1 MNLFRSELL
10 LILACVCV
18 HTVQAAIGTSVIN
31 CASGTSQNVG
41 STTEGFE
48 GDVES
53 LTNISP
59 GDSLQLEGYPFPISK
74 DFLELVHVPGET
86 TGTIRTTKP
95 LDADALTE
103 TDGTLYY
110 SVTCSTSG
118 IRNRRTL
125 VIFDINDNAPVFEQ
139 KVYTANVSE
148 IESVKFQ
155 VLKVR
160 AVDADVSLGNSRV
173 TYSILD
179 PAPAEFEVWN
189 DGTVRLHSRL
199 NYNTA
204 SFYNFTVKAADAG
217 NLYDTATVT
226 INVQDFDN
234 LNPYFDHTL
243 YQAFIPENQVG
254 PFRAVM
260 PENIKAQDGD
270 MGINQTVV
278 YSIITVT
285 PNKYQPNFSIDENT
299 GIISVTPALDR
310 EEIESI
316 TLLIQAVQQD
326 DSAKIANAIVLVT
339 VEDVDD
345 NVPEFDQSNYTAVI
359 PENSPRDHFILQ
371 AKVTDQDQGG
381 FVGTLRLVPDT
392 VPFSIDPDG
401 AIRVKTSSKL
411 DRETIHEFAFK
422 IEARENPPSNHSTMA
437 SVNIMLSDENDNSPV
452 FGSAKYEGKVSTDQT
467 VGMLVVKVEATDL
480 DEGLNGQIR
489 YFIEFGNDEG
499 YFSINENT
507 GEMTLNKT
515 IPLLENTILQFLL
528 FVTAIDGGSVSQSA
542 SALVDIK
549 APGDSRPQF
558 LQKSYEGK
566 VEEEQESG
574 AEIVKVTFLSVSP
587 ATPVILTVETE
598 ADKFSVDQLTGTLT
612 TKVKLDHEVQKNYTV
627 LVSISDGVNRDEAT
641 VYVDVLDIND
651 NSPKFPSSLFF
662 AIIREDA
669 GIGSNMINVE
679 ATDADSGLNA
689 EIRYSLEGTAGMF
702 AVNPETGFIIITAE
716 LDRETKHEYNLTMV
730 AQDQGRPS
738 LSATASVVV
747 TLTDVN
753 DNPPIFSKQR
763 YEASVLENATVGTD
777 LIVVNATDKD
787 EGPNAV
793 VSYHIAK
800 QEPPSSPLAF
810 SIDATLGIISVA
822 QTLDYSKVKK
832 YSLEVEARDG
842 GSLSFTGSAVVVVLV
857 EDVND
862 KAPKFSKNQYDV
874 AVYEN
879 IAPGSPLVSL
889 EVTDENEGGFSN
901 GHFLLTSDD
910 FSINNEGV
918 VHLRSNS
925 SLDRETRDNYIIEVV
940 AVDQPVSGL
949 SATAQINITVLDVN
963 DNNPQYSKFQN
974 PITIPEDKTGEVV
987 KIEVSDLD
995 IGLNGETTFT
1005 TYSHNDSFGFLVDG
1019 TLIVIGT
1026 LDREKQE
1033 VYTLVLVASDYGTP
1047 QRHNI
1052 TTLKVIVTDVNDN
1065 APVFS
1070 QPSYSTRVLAKDVK
1084 KGDLVLTVS
1093 ATDQDVGNNSLI
1105 TYRLSKDS
1113 DMVDLN
1119 PETGAMTWTSD
1130 LTHLTED
1137 TLIELIIIAE
1147 DHGTPPLNDTATVT
1161 INVRSIHLMDTIFFE
1176 NATYVFSVKENEPAE
1191 TNVGG
1196 VRALTGNQLIQVTYS
1211 LMSHTELFSVD
1222 KSGGIKTLKSLDK
1235 EEKETYIIN
1244 VKAIDSRRPPNTAKT
1259 TVVIEVEDVNETPV
1273 FEQERYTAEIYSIA
1287 PFRYPVVTVK
1297 ALDPDVWD
1305 SEELQYSLQDS
1316 SSLLGI
1322 ESNSG
1327 QVYVLDLAGTGGK
1340 TITAHVKATDK
1351 HGLSA
1356 SAEIQIQVKDSTSEN
1371 IVVITLNQPAHTV
1384 QMKMT
1389 ETQKSLEKVLGWSM
1403 HVLSVREEHGNEM
1416 RSRVSK
1422 IKTKT
1427 YISFIAV
1434 DAAGATISAKKV
1446 HEKLQ
1451 SESESVKVELEKV
1464 FGSDVELEGVEQ
1476 ESKKQENQDE
1486 TAVIVLGVLL
1496 ALSLVALIT
1505 LTVVA
1510 VMKYRKMKDTDS
1522 DRESF
1527 NIGTPERC
1535 SVFTNAELLRDQQE
1549 DLQNWNSSRKASEAS
1564 QKRSVAVPSSDND
1577 PDPNTNTTTNF
1588 TSAV

>member
-1 MNLFRSELL
+1 MVRD
-10 LILACVCV
+10 VCEFG
-18 HTVQAAIGTSVIN
+18 IYY
-31 CASGTSQNVG
+31 
-41 STTEGFE
+41 FK

-103 TDGTLYY
+103 
-110 SVTCSTSG
+110 

-316 TLLIQAVQQD
+316 TLLI
-326 DSAKIANAIVLVT
+326 
-339 VEDVDD
+339 
-345 NVPEFDQSNYTAVI
+345 
-359 PENSPRDHFILQ
+359 
-371 AKVTDQDQGG
+371 QGG

-1222 KSGGIKTLKSLDK
+1222 KSGAIKTLKSLDK

-1244 VKAIDSRRPPNTAKT
+1244 VKAIDSRTPPNTAKT

-1356 SAEIQIQVKDSTSEN
+1356 SAEIQASLKEQTFSAQIQVKDSTSEN

-1464 FGSDVELEGVEQ
+1464 FGSNVELEGVEQ

-1527 NIGTPERC
+1527 NIGTPEGC

>member
-18 HTVQAAIGTSVIN
+18 HAVQAAIGTSEIN
-31 CASGTSQNVG
+31 CASGNNQNVG
-41 STTEGFE
+41 STSEGFE

-59 GDSLQLEGYPFPISK
+59 GDSLQLEGYPFPIGK

-103 TDGTLYY
+103 
-110 SVTCSTSG
+110 

-125 VIFDINDNAPVFEQ
+125 VIYDINDNAPVFEQ
-139 KVYTANVSE
+139 KVYTATVSE
-148 IESVKFQ
+148 IERVQFQ

-160 AVDADVSLGNSRV
+160 AVDADVSPENNRV

-189 DGTVRLHSRL
+189 DGTVRLRSRL

-204 SFYNFTVKAADAG
+204 SFYNFTVKAVDVG

-234 LNPYFDHTL
+234 LNPYFDHAL

-278 YSIITVT
+278 YNKITVT
-285 PNKYQPNFSIDENT
+285 PNKYQPNFSIDENN

-316 TLLIQAVQQD
+316 TLLIQAAQQD

-345 NVPEFDQSNYTAVI
+345 NAPEFDQSNYTAVI

-401 AIRVKTSSKL
+401 AIRVKTSSEL
-411 DRETIHEFAFK
+411 DRETIQEFAFT
-422 IEARENPPSNHSTMA
+422 IEAREKPPSNHSTMA

-467 VGMLVVKVEATDL
+467 VGMLVVKVGATDL

-507 GEMTLNKT
+507 GEITLNKT

-566 VEEEQESG
+566 VEEEQEAG

-651 NSPKFPSSLFF
+651 NSPKFPSSSFSV
-662 AIIREDA
+662 IIPEDA
-669 GIGSNMINVE
+669 GIGSSVTNVE

-702 AVNPETGFIIITAE
+702 AVNPETGFIVVTAE

-747 TLTDVN
+747 TVTDVN

-763 YEASVLENATVGTD
+763 YEASVFENATGGTH

-787 EGPNAV
+787 EGPNAE

-800 QEPPSSPLAF
+800 QEPPSSPAAF

-822 QTLDYSKVKK
+822 QKLDYSKVKK

-842 GSLSFTGSAVVVVLV
+842 GSLSLTGSAVVVVLV

-862 KAPKFSKNQYDV
+862 KPPKFSKDQYDV

-925 SLDRETRDNYIIEVV
+925 SLDRETRDNYIVEVV

-963 DNNPQYSKFQN
+963 DNNPQFSKFQN

-987 KIEVSDLD
+987 KIE
-995 IGLNGETTFT
+995 
-1005 TYSHNDSFGFLVDG
+1005 DG

-1033 VYTLVLVASDYGTP
+1033 VYSLVLVASDYGTP

-1113 DMVDLN
+1113 DIVDLN
-1119 PETGAMTWTSD
+1119 PVTGAMTWTSD

-1137 TLIELIIIAE
+1137 TLIDLIIIAE
-1147 DHGTPPLNDTATVT
+1147 DHGTPSLNDTATVT
-1161 INVRSIHLMDTIFFE
+1161 IDVRGIHLMDTIFFE

-1222 KSGGIKTLKSLDK
+1222 KSGAIKTLKSLNK

-1244 VKAIDSRRPPNTAKT
+1244 VEAIDSRTPPNTAKT

-1305 SEELQYSLQDS
+1305 SEGLQYSLEDS

-1356 SAEIQIQVKDSTSEN
+1356 SAEIQASLKEQTFSAQIQVKDSTSEN

-1389 ETQKSLEKVLGWSM
+1389 ETQKSLEKVLGWSV

-1434 DAAGATISAKKV
+1434 DAAGETISAKKV

-1464 FGSDVELEGVEQ
+1464 FGSNVELEGVEQ

-1486 TAVIVLGVLL
+1486 TAVIVLGVML

-1510 VMKYRKMKDTDS
+1510 GIKYKKMKKNDS
-1522 DRESF
+1522 DQESF
-1527 NIGTPERC
+1527 NIGKPESC
-1535 SVFTNAELLRDQQE
+1535 SVSLTIGFDVFRSFTNAELLRDQQE

-1577 PDPNTNTTTNF
+1577 PDPDPTTNF
-1588 TSAV
+1588 TSEI